1 MPSDALFKWSNRAHR
16 IVLKAT
22 GGRLGWTGAGMP
34 VVQLT
39 TIGRKTGE
47 PRTVML
53 TAPIQ
58 RDETYVVVASRGG
71 TDVHPAWYFNV
82 QANPEVTVAVRGA
95 TLPMRAR
102 VADPAERAELWA
114 QVVADFPHYAGYQ
127 DKTDREIPL
136 VVLEP
141 R

>member
-1 MPSDALFKWSNRAHR
+1 VLSDAVFKWSNRAHR
-16 IVLKAT
+16 FVLKAT
-22 GGRLGWTGAGMP
+22 GGRLGWKGKGMP

-39 TIGRKTGE
+39 TTGRKTGE

-53 TAPIQ
+53 TAPIHT
-58 RDETYVVVASRGG
+58 DTTYVVVGSRGG
-71 TDVHPAWYFNV
+71 TDVHPAWYLNV
-82 QANPEVTVAVRGA
+82 QTNPEVTVAVRGA

-102 VADPAERAELWA
+102 VVEGEERDQLWTK
-114 QVVADFPHYAGYQ
+114 VIADFPHYAGYQ